1 LHEGGEDGE
10 FRSQA
15 LKEFVYK
22 VVKEFAEE
30 NQKFYQVSNLIDLM
44 NKVVNERRG
53 EIFSEPEE
61 VLGAADSTTRSNQ
74 RAKANQTNSLFMN
87 RSQGKK

>member
-1 LHEGGEDGE
+1 LREFLELLHEGGEDGE

-30 NQKFYQVSNLIDLM
+30 NQKFY
-44 NKVVNERRG
+44 
-53 EIFSEPEE
+53 
-61 VLGAADSTTRSNQ
+61 
-74 RAKANQTNSLFMN
+74 
-87 RSQGKK
+87 

>member
-1 LHEGGEDGE
+1 
-10 FRSQA
+10 
-15 LKEFVYK
+15 
-22 VVKEFAEE
+22 
-30 NQKFYQVSNLIDLM
+30 M